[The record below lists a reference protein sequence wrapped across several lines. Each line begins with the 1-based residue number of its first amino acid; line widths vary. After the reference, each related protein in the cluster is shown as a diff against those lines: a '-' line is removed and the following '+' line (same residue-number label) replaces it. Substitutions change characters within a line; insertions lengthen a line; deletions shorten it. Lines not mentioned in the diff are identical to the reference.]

1 MYFFK
6 RFFILVAFVFLLF
19 SCQNEEE
26 SSVNTGATFFD
37 IEEKIKE
44 DIKVLESQNYQL
56 LKSVSFEGKNDET
69 LLKSPNWEA
78 EFETF
83 KQLNINKAQWVDKYS
98 VDTVISGERKTIT
111 YQAESSSM
119 PVKRMVVNFQNEEVA
134 DIFISYGRRN
144 ILFVSKNE
152 IKYIPFTSYTIKGS
166 QKALF
171 LSSHAYEVVG
181 KLIQNNEQY

>member
-1 MYFFK
+1 MCFFK
-6 RFFILVAFVFLLF
+6 RIFIFVTFAFFLF

-26 SSVNTGATFFD
+26 TVAGEVATFFD
-37 IEEKIKE
+37 IEEKIRE

-69 LLKSPNWEA
+69 LLVNPDWET

-83 KQLNINKAQWVDKYS
+83 EQLNINKSQWADKYS
-98 VDTVISGERKTIT
+98 ADTVISGERKTIT
-111 YQAESSSM
+111 YQAVSSSM
-119 PVKRMVVNFQNEEVA
+119 PVKRMVITFQNEKVV

-152 IKYIPFTSYTIKGS
+152 IRYVPFTSYTIKGS

-171 LSSHAYEVVG
+171 LSSHAYEVLG
-181 KLIQNNEQY
+181 KLIQNNE